1 MMEGSYTWL
10 EKLIPNVLLMH
21 LTVSLGIILVTILG
35 GRVLNLIV
43 RVVIKPFTGKT
54 KTTLDDKIILVIEKF
69 SNRIFIVLALYLAI
83 RYCVNSLY
91 KDARVKEY
99 VGPTI
104 YNFIVNTAS
113 FLNDLL
119 YVVTVLFVIYA
130 LYNLFRVILDFYLE
144 KRDVQRGEK
153 SAYDLIPFVKKLI
166 LVVLF
171 TIGLLIILYKFKV
184 NISGIV
190 LSLGIGSLAVAL
202 AAQETLSN
210 MIAGF
215 VILVDRPFRLGD
227 RIRLPS
233 GEIGDVFEIGM
244 RSTKLL
250 DFDNNLIIVPNA
262 ELVKTRIQNLTY
274 PNTVSRIVVDVG
286 VAYDTDLEKAKSI
299 LLELAKNHPL
309 ITLEFEPLV
318 FVVNFSASSID
329 LRLIARTL
337 DYRNVYQ
344 IQSDLRESIKSEF
357 KLKGIEIP
365 FPQMVIHK
373 EEK

>member
-1 MMEGSYTWL
+1 MMEGFYTWL

-35 GRVLNLIV
+35 GRLLNLIV

-83 RYCVNSLY
+83 RYFVNSLY
-91 KDARVKEY
+91 KDVRIKEY

-104 YNFIVNTAS
+104 YNFIVNTAA

-119 YVVTVLFVIYA
+119 YIVTVLFVIYA

-171 TIGLLIILYKFKV
+171 TIGLLIILFKFNV

-233 GEIGDVFEIGM
+233 GE
-244 RSTKLL
+244 T
-250 DFDNNLIIVPNA
+250 
-262 ELVKTRIQNLTY
+262 
-274 PNTVSRIVVDVG
+274 
-286 VAYDTDLEKAKSI
+286 
-299 LLELAKNHPL
+299 
-309 ITLEFEPLV
+309 
-318 FVVNFSASSID
+318 
-329 LRLIARTL
+329 
-337 DYRNVYQ
+337 
-344 IQSDLRESIKSEF
+344 
-357 KLKGIEIP
+357 
-365 FPQMVIHK
+365 
-373 EEK
+373 

>member
-1 MMEGSYTWL
+1 
-10 EKLIPNVLLMH
+10 
-21 LTVSLGIILVTILG
+21 
-35 GRVLNLIV
+35 
-43 RVVIKPFTGKT
+43 
-54 KTTLDDKIILVIEKF
+54 
-69 SNRIFIVLALYLAI
+69 
-83 RYCVNSLY
+83 
-91 KDARVKEY
+91 
-99 VGPTI
+99 
-104 YNFIVNTAS
+104 
-113 FLNDLL
+113 
-119 YVVTVLFVIYA
+119 
-130 LYNLFRVILDFYLE
+130 
-144 KRDVQRGEK
+144 
-153 SAYDLIPFVKKLI
+153 
-166 LVVLF
+166 
-171 TIGLLIILYKFKV
+171 
-184 NISGIV
+184 
-190 LSLGIGSLAVAL
+190 
-202 AAQETLSN
+202 
-210 MIAGF
+210 
-215 VILVDRPFRLGD
+215 
-227 RIRLPS
+227 
-233 GEIGDVFEIGM
+233 M

-286 VAYDTDLEKAKSI
+286 VAYDTNLEKAKSI

-373 EEK
+373 KV